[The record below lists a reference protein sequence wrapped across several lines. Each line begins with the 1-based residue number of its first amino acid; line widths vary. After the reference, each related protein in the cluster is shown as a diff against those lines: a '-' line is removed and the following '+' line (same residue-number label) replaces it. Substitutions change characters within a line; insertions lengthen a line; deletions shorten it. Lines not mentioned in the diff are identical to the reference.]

1 MLPVQRF
8 DQALKV
14 AIILLRAREKSS
26 NRHFQYTEGYT
37 VQRQKQT
44 HLQI

>member
-1 MLPVQRF
+1 MLPVRRF
-8 DQALKV
+8 DLALNA

-44 HLQI
+44 RLQV